1 MRTLLCPILL
11 ALGIAAAGPALAQ
24 NSYPSKPV
32 RIIVGAA
39 PGGPT
44 DLVARLLG
52 EKLSQST
59 GVPFIVEN
67 RGGGGGVIASETV
80 ARAEPDG
87 YTILMGS
94 VSTHG
99 INPALYRKLNYDALA
114 DFEPITQVVSYPLVL
129 IVNPATVPATNM
141 AEFLSYV
148 RKHPGKV
155 NRGSAGNG
163 TSMHIAGE
171 LFNSLAGTRM
181 THVPYRGSAPAVAA
195 LLAGQIDVDFESIP
209 VAMPHVESG
218 KLRALAVTS
227 AKRFESMPDI
237 PTVAETLPGYAFT
250 GWLGLLAPAG
260 TPKAV
265 IEILHRKTAAALQ
278 DTDVKEKLLAQVMQ
292 PVGDT
297 PESFGRFIRSEID
310 KLGAVV
316 RESGATVD

>member
-1 MRTLLCPILL
+1 MCSLFRFILL
-11 ALGIAAAGPALAQ
+11 AGAGVLAGPAVAQ
-24 NSYPSKPV
+24 DDYPARPV
-32 RIIVGAA
+32 HIVVGAA

-52 EKLSQST
+52 DKLSQSM

-87 YTILMGS
+87 YTLLMGT

-99 INPALYRKLNYDALA
+99 INPTLYRKLSYDALK
-114 DFEPITQVVSYPLVL
+114 DFAPISLAVTYPLVL
-129 IVNPATVPATNM
+129 AVNPAVVPVSNM
-141 AEFLSYV
+141 AEFLAYV
-148 RKHPGKV
+148 RGHPDKV

-195 LLAGQIDVDFESIP
+195 LLAGQVGVDFESIP
-209 VAMPHVESG
+209 VVMPHVESG

-237 PTVAETLPGYAFT
+237 PTVAEALPGYEFV
-250 GWLGLLAPAG
+250 GWLGLVAPAG
-260 TPKAV
+260 TPRPV
-265 IEILHRKTAAALQ
+265 IDKLSRKIAAALQ
-278 DTDVKEKLLAQVMQ
+278 DKEVKAKLLAQVMQ

-297 PESFGRFIRSEID
+297 PEAFGRFIRSEID

-316 RESGATVD
+316 RASGATVD